1 MTFRLLT
8 LVVLAWGAAGNQAQ
22 DPVKGSGNSDE
33 DESFEISQDR
43 DDISFADDL
52 ILLDADGQ
60 VSKNVLEEY
69 ASPTDT
75 ESVAEAWKTKNASVP
90 ETDFASFT
98 GMHVDQ
104 TDTKK
109 LLFVYGGKAYA
120 CRQPVEGFDV
130 DAVADAVIECYRPD
144 RPRLTAFYIQRISI
158 LDHLNKVAS
167 GDFGPRR
174 APPLPS
180 DATFDSLFERL
191 NVRGYGWMFVE
202 DTIPVPF
209 YKWHVSK
216 TRISSFDEQ
225 HTREGF
231 FGDKLKIPWN
241 HLVDKFR
248 TSREKLTINESGHT
262 KSTLDNAPTRFL
274 DRIVTKAF
282 PGKDDSGID
291 YWKTLATTMDSGSD
305 SLEFS
310 KRSNYYSNLMPGG
323 RVPFTGGAVFFKAGP
338 RVNYD
343 GKVTFKIARNV
354 DGSFDV
360 NYSFL
365 RGFDIKAV
373 LAAGA
378 GFKQLRSLGA
388 GVLGAVILR
397 PYKKQ
402 REWNFVQKNIDA
414 ASAADLLHKFSDDKL
429 TDMSSFVPG
438 KWKVTHGADVSV
450 GLGVGYNL
458 LASAGSPSVTFSE
471 SPEDGR
477 KTAQSFGTELPALF
491 GNVAVT
497 RTLDIDPET
506 GKASDPT
513 FKLTATAAAE
523 NTVQT
528 YWTIEPPE
536 LSASQ
541 DDGVAARIK
550 GDTEDGGQAGLYAKS
565 MVINEQKKLT
575 DLVTKGKVKSGDSN
589 TLDFKPT
596 FQGRGHPQFVNPV
609 KEKFGSTFYKELLT
623 RAEQAM
629 ELRDHKF
636 DKRIVSFNIKYEL
649 TAEEKIIMEERHKQN
664 NNDNWEVE
672 FEKERKEILKKPKNH
687 PQKVNVDVSMT
698 ASKEYKKGG
707 TFGLPFFGRQQ
718 DAAAITVAQKYTLF
732 NKYKLDSTFRCS
744 LLPR

>member
-60 VSKNVLEEY
+60 VSKNVLEKY

-144 RPRLTAFYIQRISI
+144 KPRLTAFYIQRISI

-323 RVPFTGGAVFFKAGP
+323 RAPFTGGAVFFKAGP

-343 GKVTFKIARNV
+343 GKVTLKIARNM
-354 DGSFDV
+354 DGSFNV

-365 RGFDIKAV
+365 RGWDIKAMLRAKV
-373 LAAGA
+373 GIKTLAGWA
-378 GFKQLRSLGA
+378 S
-388 GVLGAVILR
+388 VVIR
-397 PYKKQ
+397 PYKNQ
-402 REWNFVQKNIDA
+402 HEWNFVRSRISAESVAQVLESFADNTLTDVTSVTGDGSGNWKIIDGADA
-414 ASAADLLHKFSDDKL
+414 AINLGICYNLLNGEPSMTFAESPEGKSSASYATRKSLALGNVAITRNRQGDHTTSKAIE
-429 TDMSSFVPG
+429 T
-438 KWKVTHGADVSV
+438 KWKV
-450 GLGVGYNL
+450 
-458 LASAGSPSVTFSE
+458 SVT
-471 SPEDGR
+471 
-477 KTAQSFGTELPALF
+477 
-491 GNVAVT
+491 
-497 RTLDIDPET
+497 I
-506 GKASDPT
+506 
-513 FKLTATAAAE
+513 AAE
-523 NTVQT
+523 NAVQT
-528 YWTIEPPE
+528 SWTMEPPE
-536 LSASQ
+536 VGPIQ
-541 DDGVAARIK
+541 DDDIHTQIK
-550 GDTEDGGQAGLYAKS
+550 GDTEDSGQRGLYTKS
-565 MVINEQKKLT
+565 MTLNEQNRLI
-575 DLVTKGKVKSGDSN
+575 DLVTKNQQIGQSQ
-589 TLDFKPT
+589 TLDYKPT
-596 FQGRGHPQFVNPV
+596 LQGRGYPQFTNPV
-609 KEKFGSTFYKELLT
+609 RKMFGNAFYEELLT
-623 RAEQAM
+623 KAQEAAK
-629 ELRDHKF
+629 LKGRDL
-636 DKRIVSFNIKYEL
+636 DKRILSFNIEYALSDEAKQDLIDKHRALDINGWKAGVDKDRKTIL
-649 TAEEKIIMEERHKQN
+649 TNPEMHREKMRLN
-664 NNDNWEVE
+664 
-672 FEKERKEILKKPKNH
+672 
-687 PQKVNVDVSMT
+687 VSMT

-707 TFGLPFFGRQQ
+707 TFGLPFLGRQK
-718 DAAAITVAQKYTLF
+718 DGAEIAVTQKYQLLTDHALPPGSLVKCMTLGA
-732 NKYKLDSTFRCS
+732 TFK
-744 LLPR
+744 

>member
-60 VSKNVLEEY
+60 VSKNVLEKY

-144 RPRLTAFYIQRISI
+144 KPRLTAFYIQRISI

-323 RVPFTGGAVFFKAGP
+323 RAPFTGGAVFFKAGP

-343 GKVTFKIARNV
+343 GKVTLKIARNM
-354 DGSFDV
+354 DGSFNV

-365 RGFDIKAV
+365 RGWDVKAV
-373 LAAGA
+373 LAAGF
-378 GFKQLRSLGA
+378 GIKQLKGLG
-388 GVLGAVILR
+388 GGLGAVIIR
-397 PYKKQ
+397 PYKNQ
-402 REWNFVQKNIDA
+402 REWNFVRSSIPSESVA
-414 ASAADLLHKFSDDKL
+414 EVLESFADNTL
-429 TDMSSFVPG
+429 TDMSSLTG
-438 KWKVTHGADVSV
+438 DWTGNWKIMDGADVSSGV
-450 GLGVGYNL
+450 GIGYNL
-458 LASAGSPSVTFSE
+458 LKGQPSVAFAE
-471 SPEDGR
+471 SPEG
-477 KTAQSFGTELPALF
+477 KSSASFGAELPLLF
-491 GNVAVT
+491 GNVGVT
-497 RTLDIDPET
+497 RTRVLDPAT
-506 GKASDPT
+506 GEVTDTKWKVS
-513 FKLTATAAAE
+513 ATGAAE
-523 NTVQT
+523 NTIQT

-536 LSASQ
+536 VGPIQ
-541 DDGVAARIK
+541 DDDIHTQIK
-550 GDTEDGGQAGLYAKS
+550 GDTEDSGQRGLYTKS
-565 MVINEQKKLT
+565 MTLNEQNRLI
-575 DLVTKGKVKSGDSN
+575 DLVTKNQQIGQSQ
-589 TLDFKPT
+589 TLDYKPT
-596 FQGRGHPQFVNPV
+596 LQGRGYPQFTNPV
-609 KEKFGSTFYKELLT
+609 RKMFGNAFYEELLT
-623 RAEQAM
+623 KAQEAAK
-629 ELRDHKF
+629 LKGRDL
-636 DKRIVSFNIKYEL
+636 DKRILSFNIEYALSDE
-649 TAEEKIIMEERHKQN
+649 AKQDLIDKHRALDIN
-664 NNDNWEVE
+664 GWKAGVD
-672 FEKERKEILKKPKNH
+672 KDRKTILKNPEGHREKLRLN
-687 PQKVNVDVSMT
+687 VSMI
-698 ASKEYKKGG
+698 ASKAYKKGG
-707 TFGLPFFGRQQ
+707 TFGLPFLGRQK
-718 DAAAITVAQKYTLF
+718 DGAEIIVSQKYQLF
-732 NKYKLDSTFRCS
+732 TDHVLPLES
-744 LLPR
+744 LFECRMIGT